1 MIRVFIENLILFLL
15 PALVYVAWVM
25 MTRPSSDDDADTTG
39 GRAWKVIDDAPLLWL
54 FGAGAT
60 LILLTLIAFGTSN
73 GGKPGQVY
81 HPSTMKDGKIE

>member
-25 MTRPSSDDDADTTG
+25 MTRPSSDDDKETMSG
-39 GRAWKVIDDAPLLWL
+39 AWKVIDDAPLLWL

-73 GGKPGQVY
+73 SGGKPGQVY